1 MMGKDR
7 SEIALICF
15 FLGMAVVFVVRTFEF
30 RSESAT
36 LFPRLTAAVVV
47 IGGVLLL
54 LEDRLPEPVRRVVA
68 EPVDLIDREEFSSDR
83 STTAPE
89 EPSDSVEDV
98 SGTEDERTEEGEPA
112 VAHESDTRRI
122 SSRAFLFLAVVGY
135 AVLGYVVSI
144 LVATPF
150 FVAAYGRW
158 NGQPPAYV
166 AVLVVV
172 GVVLCLTFISLAN
185 APLDRGLLFPGGIL

>member
-15 FLGMAVVFVVRTFEF
+15 FLGVAGVFVVRTFGF

-36 LFPRLTAAVVV
+36 LFPRLTAAVVAT
-47 IGGVLLL
+47 GGILLL
-54 LEDRLPEPVRRVVA
+54 LESRLPESLRRVVA

-83 STTAPE
+83 SATDDGEA
-89 EPSDSVEDV
+89 SDVEVDV
-98 SGTEDERTEEGEPA
+98 SETGDGSISTDEQSDAHGDGTGP
-112 VAHESDTRRI
+112 I
-122 SSRAFLFLAVVGY
+122 SPRAFLFLAVVGY
-135 AVLGYVVSI
+135 AVLGYVASI

-158 NGQPPAYV
+158 NGQRPAYV
-166 AVLVVV
+166 AVLVAV

>member
-1 MMGKDR
+1 MMEKDR

-15 FLGMAVVFVVRTFEF
+15 FLGVAGVFVVRTFGF

-36 LFPRLTAAVVV
+36 LFPRLTAAVVA
-47 IGGVLLL
+47 IGGILLL
-54 LEDRLPEPVRRVVA
+54 LEDRLPESLRRIVA

-83 STTAPE
+83 SAADEGGTAE
-89 EPSDSVEDV
+89 DGMDASEPDDESAGADEQSD
-98 SGTEDERTEEGEPA
+98 
-112 VAHESDTRRI
+112 AHPDDTGRI
-122 SSRAFLFLAVVGY
+122 SPRAFLFLAVVGY
-135 AVLGYVVSI
+135 AVVGYVASI
-144 LVATPF
+144 LIATPF

-166 AVLVVV
+166 AVLVAV
-172 GVVLCLTFISLAN
+172 GVALCLTFISLAN

>member
-36 LFPRLTAAVVV
+36 LFPRLTAAVVIV
-47 IGGVLLL
+47 GGMLLL
-54 LEDRLPEPVRRVVA
+54 LEDRLPAPLRRVVA

-83 STTAPE
+83 STTEPE
-89 EPSDSVEDV
+89 ESSDPAEDD
-98 SGTEDERTEEGEPA
+98 SEADDDRTDAGKPA
-112 VAHESDTRRI
+112 VDQGIGGRRL
-122 SSRAFLFLAVVGY
+122 SSRTFLFLAVLGY

-166 AVLVVV
+166 AVLVVI
-172 GVVLCLTFISLAN
+172 GVALCLTFISLAN